1 MKNLLRRFFGSL
13 AFRLIII
20 ISVVGIIPAV
30 IVQTGLLKTY
40 EKRAVNIKTIEIQSQ
55 AKILANTIVAENYIE
70 NPRDTVLDAELSL
83 FSTIY
88 DGRVMVV
95 DSTYRIVKDTYDL
108 DTRKTIISREVM
120 QSFRGEEVT
129 NYDSENRY
137 IELVLPLTPQI
148 TGEEAVENLPVL
160 GVMVVSVSTDNDAY
174 NYEYLRSRG
183 ILVVVVIGMIAVL
196 IAIVSSIHM
205 LTPLRRLSSEIRRM
219 HAEIGTEEIEPSGY
233 TEIRELAERI
243 NAMNEQA
250 KLLNASRQEFVSN
263 VSHELKTPLTSMK
276 VLADSLNGQE
286 NVPVELYQ
294 EFMQDITE
302 EIDRENKIISDL
314 LSLVKMDKASSDMS
328 ITPVNINELLEL
340 IMKRLQPIADGK
352 NVDANALNRTVLVN
366 AVEDCGPE
374 IAADRIVR
382 KLDMLCR
389 VKAEAVDAAVHA
401 FHQEIINLL
410 LNKLVCGIEVR
421 HAHLVLRHIRA
432 AAVVDACRAR
442 MEVLF
447 FVQFRIDVLIDLRP
461 TAAAGFVRK
470 MVGDDIDDDLDTV
483 GLLCYPTQLGKFRF
497 GAEP

>member
-13 AFRLIII
+13 VFRLIII
-20 ISVVGIIPAV
+20 ISLVGIVPAV
-30 IVQTGLLKTY
+30 IVQTGVLKSY

-70 NPRDTVLDAELSL
+70 SPRDTVIDAELSL
-83 FSTIY
+83 LSTIY
-88 DGRVMVV
+88 DGRVMIV

-120 QSFRGEEVT
+120 QGFRGEEVT

-137 IELVLPLTPQI
+137 IELVLPLSPQI
-148 TGEEAVENLPVL
+148 TGEEAIENLPVL

-183 ILVVVVIGMIAVL
+183 ILVCVVIGMIVIL
-196 IAIVSSIHM
+196 FAIVASVHM

-219 HAEIGTEEIEPSGY
+219 HAEIGTEEIKPTGY
-233 TEIRELAERI
+233 TETREIAERI
-243 NAMNEQA
+243 NGMNEQA

-314 LSLVKMDKASSDMS
+314 LSLVKMDKAAADMS

-352 NVDANALNRTVLVN
+352 NVELVMESFRPIIAEIDEVKLTLAISNLVENGIKYNKPEGGFVHVSLNADTQYFYVS
-366 AVEDCGPE
+366 VEDSGIGIPE
-374 IAADRIVR
+374 EAQEHIYERFYRVDKSHSREIGGTGLGLSITRSAVLMHRGSIKVFSREGEGTTFTIRIPL
-382 KLDMLCR
+382 KYT
-389 VKAEAVDAAVHA
+389 
-401 FHQEIINLL
+401 
-410 LNKLVCGIEVR
+410 
-421 HAHLVLRHIRA
+421 
-432 AAVVDACRAR
+432 
-442 MEVLF
+442 
-447 FVQFRIDVLIDLRP
+447 IDQS
-461 TAAAGFVRK
+461 GMSF
-470 MVGDDIDDDLDTV
+470 
-483 GLLCYPTQLGKFRF
+483 
-497 GAEP
+497 